1 VLPIVHGLEKEYA
14 GRIEFIRVN
23 ILNER
28 SRPLMERF
36 SFSLTPE
43 LYLVD
48 ERGRV
53 IGFWDTVE
61 EADVLRQAFDR
72 ALEQQTSPQ

>member
-48 ERGRV
+48 ENGRV
-53 IGFWDTVE
+53 LEFWDDVQG
-61 EADVLRQAFDR
+61 ADELRQAFDR
-72 ALEQQTSPQ
+72 ALKQQASP